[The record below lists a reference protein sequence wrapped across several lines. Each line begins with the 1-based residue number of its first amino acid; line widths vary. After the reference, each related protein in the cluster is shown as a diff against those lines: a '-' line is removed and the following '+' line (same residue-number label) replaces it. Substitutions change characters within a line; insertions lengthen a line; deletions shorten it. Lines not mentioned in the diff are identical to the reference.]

1 MPDDLAGSMTETPYA
16 RFLGVRCGP
25 GSGGQVRLVLPYS
38 DRNANP
44 GGILHGGVVASLAGM
59 AGTLAARNDR
69 LLELG
74 IVYLAPA
81 ASVEVIAE
89 ARTLRRGKAIAFF
102 ETEVS
107 TRDGTRVARAL
118 LTVRLGASG
127 QTLAQRRTAAVPPPA
142 TAELPSFARLFTAGP
157 FMARLGIAPR
167 RAEDGVAVVALPW
180 QPALADAAGRIHDG
194 AVAALADT
202 TAAMAAWS
210 CVPFDPRNL
219 ASTIGLH
226 VSHIERPAGT
236 TVVAEA
242 RVLGRNDDIFS
253 VQVTLTANDAVI
265 ALAEATYRILV
276 AAGP

>member
-1 MPDDLAGSMTETPYA
+1 MPDDLAVYMTEAPYA
-16 RFLGVRCGP
+16 RLLGVRPGP
-25 GSGGQVRLVLPYS
+25 VAEGCASLVLPFS
-38 DRNANP
+38 DGNANP
-44 GGILHGGVVASLAGM
+44 GGVLHGGVVASLAGM
-59 AGTLAARNDR
+59 AGTLVARNDR
-69 LLELG
+69 LLDLG

-81 ASVEVIAE
+81 ASAEVIAE
-89 ARTLRRGKAIAFF
+89 ARTFRRGKAIGFF
-102 ETEVS
+102 ETEVR
-107 TRDGTRVARAL
+107 TRDGTRVAQAL
-118 LTVRLGASG
+118 LTVRLGAPG
-127 QTLAQRRTAAVPPPA
+127 QPQAQRRTTAVPPPA
-142 TAELPSFARLFTAGP
+142 TAEIPPFARLFTAGP

-242 RVLGRNDDIFS
+242 RVLGRDDDIFP
-253 VQVTLTANDAVI
+253 VRVTLTAGDAVF
-265 ALAEATYRILV
+265 ALAEATYRIVV